1 MAVRVY
7 ELSKELGVPSKELVE
22 ILQKHKFDVASHM
35 SIVSEKGIEFLK
47 KHYKASA
54 KTTGKT
60 TKKAEK
66 VVSEKTVKEE
76 KQPVKPVKLEEPT
89 KPAKI
94 EKTVVTTTFERPHKP
109 AQQVPQKI
117 SPQKS
122 VLTKEKALVD
132 SKKPSFAKQ
141 VQAEPV
147 SVPQEKKLIVQA
159 MTVGEFS
166 DRTGKPISEV
176 ILSLIRKGILATK
189 NQMIAE
195 AAVADLA
202 RAFGIEIVQPEAKAA
217 PSEAVAAKTQTGVER
232 LPIVVVI
239 GHVDHGKTTLLD
251 FIRKTRVAAR
261 EKGGITQHLGAYEVS
276 TKHGSLIFLDT
287 PGHEAFSLMRV
298 RGVKVAD
305 IAIIVIAV
313 DDGVMPQTIEAIR
326 VAQQA
331 KIPLVVALNKIDKV
345 APAQVDKVKHSLSQ
359 YGLVS
364 EEWGGQT
371 LMVPISAKLGQ
382 GVDELLEMIV
392 LQAQV
397 MELKAPLNVP
407 AQGFVLEAK
416 LEKGLGAVA
425 TVICQQGVLH
435 VGDYIT
441 TPTVRGKVSVLINS
455 VGTKLREVPPSVP
468 ALVAGFNALPTAGE
482 AFQVVSH
489 EVFKNFERTKESVA
503 MPAQASQRTTAT
515 SEQTINLIVKA
526 DNASSL
532 EAVLG
537 GIAKLSGKW
546 FKEFSIVH
554 SGVGAISESDIML
567 ASDTQSLIYGFT
579 VKVEP
584 NAAALAQQ
592 KGVEIKLFDII
603 YKMFEDLEVIAEQ
616 GKPVKMVSKKMGEA
630 VVLKVFDIKDLGV
643 IAGAQVKSGIFARN
657 GNVVIWRGKHR
668 VGKGPI
674 KSLQR
679 DRKTVKEVHTGFEC
693 AFLIDGFSEWEV
705 DDRVECFLDVPEV

>member
-22 ILQKHKFDVASHM
+22 ILKKNKFDATSHM
-35 SIVSEKGIEFLK
+35 SVVSEQGIAFVK
-47 KHYKASA
+47 KQFAKAA
-54 KTTGKT
+54 PQAE
-60 TKKAEK
+60 KKAEK
-66 VVSEKTVKEE
+66 IEKKVEPVKAPSKAVVEVTKE
-76 KQPVKPVKLEEPT
+76 QPVKTQEPE
-89 KPAKI
+89 KQAKI
-94 EKTVVTTTFERPHKP
+94 EKTVVTTTFERTHKP
-109 AQQVPQKI
+109 SHPVPQKI
-117 SPQKS
+117 STP
-122 VLTKEKALVD
+122 
-132 SKKPSFAKQ
+132 KPSPARERSFETKSQEAKPEAPTD
-141 VQAEPV
+141 V
-147 SVPQEKKLIVQA
+147 KKLLIQA
-159 MTVGEFS
+159 MTVGEFAE
-166 DRTGKPISEV
+166 RTKKPISDV

-189 NQMIAE
+189 NQLITE
-195 AAVADLA
+195 AAVADLV
-202 RAFGIEIVQPEAKAA
+202 RAYGMEAIQPQAKAA
-217 PSEAVAAKTQTGVER
+217 PSEAPAQEKVQQTGAER

-261 EKGGITQHLGAYEVS
+261 EKGGITQHLGAYEVT

-305 IAIIVIAV
+305 IAIVVIAA

-326 VAQQA
+326 VAQNA

-345 APAQVDKVKHSLSQ
+345 PQTQIDKVKHSLSQ

-382 GVDELLEMIV
+382 GIDTLLEILV
-392 LQAQV
+392 LQAQM

-416 LEKGLGAVA
+416 LEKGFGPVA
-425 TVICQQGVLH
+425 TVICQQGVLR

-441 TPTVRGKVSVLINS
+441 AGAVRGKVSVLINS
-455 VGTKLREVPPSVP
+455 AGAKLREVPPSVP
-468 ALVAGFNALPTAGE
+468 ALVAGFNSLPIAGE
-482 AFQVVSH
+482 SFHVVSQ
-489 EVFKNFERTKESVA
+489 EVYKNFERSKETPVA
-503 MPAQASQRTTAT
+503 TSQTAYRNAAT
-515 SEQTINLIVKA
+515 SEQTLNLIVKT

-554 SGVGAISESDIML
+554 SGIGPISESDVML
-567 ASDTQSLIYGFT
+567 AADTQALIYGFT

-584 NAAALAQQ
+584 NAALLAQQ
-592 KGVEIKLFDII
+592 KVVQIKLFDII
-603 YKMFEDLEVIAEQ
+603 YKMFEDLEVVAEQ

-643 IAGAQVKSGIFARN
+643 IAGAQVKSGIFVRN
-657 GNVVIWRGKHR
+657 GNVVIWRGKYK

-693 AFLIDGFSEWEV
+693 AFLIDGFAEWEV
-705 DDRVECFLDVPEV
+705 DDRVECYLDVPEV